1 MWLYWR
7 FITAIQKLHA
17 QQAKLDELESEWK
30 VKEMQMLAEIKQ
42 REAEIKWQ
50 LKKEKNNLQQLQV
63 DSEVKVA
70 ANCVMAYNNFDVLES
85 CIEDADIKT
94 PLCSTEYKPFLNL
107 EAMLFELQHAA
118 PGGTTAQEKAS
129 LTQAIANSFTWS
141 RPPIS
146 EPTFTGDSLK
156 SIDWNVSF
164 MALID

>member
-17 QQAKLDELESEWK
+17 QQAKLNELESQWK
-30 VKEMQMLAEIKQ
+30 LKEMQMMAEIKQ

-63 DSEVKVA
+63 DSEVA

-118 PGGTTAQEKAS
+118 TGRTTA
-129 LTQAIANSFTWS
+129 
-141 RPPIS
+141 
-146 EPTFTGDSLK
+146 
-156 SIDWNVSF
+156 
-164 MALID
+164 